1 MNGHKKRA
9 EKVRGMLAKNK
20 AIAVLAVLFAVILLV
35 KTVRNRPVQEQTK
48 TTSIAEEHWRFY
60 PIDLAV
66 LGAGGAVCAAMI
78 LREKRR
84 AKEDLK

>member
-9 EKVRGMLAKNK
+9 EKARRMLAKNK

-35 KTVRNRPVQEQTK
+35 NTVQNRPVPEQTE
-48 TTSIAEEHWRFY
+48 TEQITDENWRFY

-66 LGAGGAVCAAMI
+66 LGAGCTVCAAMI

-84 AKEDLK
+84 AKEDIN

>member
-1 MNGHKKRA
+1 MDGHKKHA
-9 EKVRGMLAKNK
+9 EKVRGMLVKNK
-20 AIAVLAVLFAVILLV
+20 AIAVLAVLFAVTLLV
-35 KTVRNRPVQEQTK
+35 NIVRNRPVSEQTE
-48 TTSIAEEHWRFY
+48 TVQITNENWRFY

-84 AKEDLK
+84 AKEELK

>member
-1 MNGHKKRA
+1 MNGHRKRA
-9 EKVRGMLAKNK
+9 EMVRGLLAKNK

-35 KTVRNRPVQEQTK
+35 NTVQNRPVPEQTE
-48 TTSIAEEHWRFY
+48 TEQITDENWRFY

-66 LGAGGAVCAAMI
+66 LGAGCTVCAAMI

-84 AKEDLK
+84 AKEELK

>member
-35 KTVRNRPVQEQTK
+35 NTVRNHSVPEQTE
-48 TTSIAEEHWRFY
+48 TEPIAEEHWRFY

-66 LGAGGAVCAAMI
+66 LGAGCTVCAAMI

-84 AKEDLK
+84 AKEALN

>member
-1 MNGHKKRA
+1 MNGHRKRA
-9 EKVRGMLAKNK
+9 EMVRGLLAKNK

-35 KTVRNRPVQEQTK
+35 NTVRNRTVPEQTE
-48 TTSIAEEHWRFY
+48 TEQITDENWRFY

-84 AKEDLK
+84 AKEKLK

>member
-9 EKVRGMLAKNK
+9 EKARRMLAKNK

-35 KTVRNRPVQEQTK
+35 NTVQNRLVPEQTE
-48 TTSIAEEHWRFY
+48 TEQITDENWRFY

-66 LGAGGAVCAAMI
+66 LGAGCTVCAAMI

-84 AKEDLK
+84 AKEKLN